1 MSTPA
6 EIIAARV
13 NGISNSNEEHEIL
26 NAESPIQ
33 VSSDSD
39 DLNSFNESE
48 ASLTTSAPSISDD
61 SAFPTLGGKKSS
73 ILSSTPSWGPAMKA
87 PKSVSASPSA
97 AKATSAVGTGKFK
110 GSTIQEAFS
119 LDSEDQLNVARPEFI
134 KILTAVK
141 ADTKTNIECTT
152 SQHTK
157 KRTFLITGKPEE
169 VKLAKRLVIKKLTKP
184 VKITFNVPGKVRS
197 KIIGPQGR
205 TLKPIIQSNE
215 VKIDIGH
222 PEESQEA
229 EAEDDIFAQTVRVT
243 VEGDVEGCKHAKAL
257 ILAIVKEET
266 KTLSTR
272 LAIEDIVK
280 PFAGKVI
287 DPIVQRY
294 SDLDISVP
302 DYKSSNSNIHIVGD
316 RESVIEAKE
325 QIKDALDAL
334 SGKILVEE
342 VPIPKTK
349 HQFLPIDSILEENNV
364 LIKLPGHDETNVK
377 FIGEKKNIPAAQ
389 ENARKTTSQ
398 YKVEVLDMSKA
409 HKGNMNHVKA
419 VASLLVKNGTFKSI
433 SEANDVVINAPSKKQ
448 LEDKEATTIPIEIV
462 LKNDDTEKAKVTR
475 KAIVSVVNKISPDS
489 TKVINDVAEFLIRK
503 VPSTIDEIAAQNNVS
518 YVILGNTITL
528 FSKVEDES
536 DDFDFVDSSN
546 SSDSFAPID
555 KSLNKLRELSS
566 DLHSVVL
573 KVPFNQQTEISGPR
587 DTTLKAILSG
597 VEANS
602 VVVKL
607 HSNASGKSA
616 DEIYI
621 HGIKSAVSTVQ
632 NDIEATLKDA
642 ETYKEQGGFKT
653 SFEVPSSVL
662 SRLIGKNGSNMIS
675 LREQFGV
682 KIDVSDDGK
691 QEGTK
696 DKNDKTEIVISGNK
710 RNAEDCKASI
720 AQFSKKWADETLAR
734 LRIESQYHRRMIG
747 PSGVYI
753 NRLQDKYDVK
763 IRFPSVDNVP
773 STFADAPKS
782 KDEVTIKGPSKG
794 VAKAE
799 EELKELYQFEKENG
813 FKETMQVPTK
823 AIARVIGKSGETIND
838 IADGC
843 GIEYKFNRDNDNESE
858 VGYTEVELT
867 GSRSAL
873 KEATKKIQEIIDEA
887 ENFTTVTINVDS
899 KYHRE
904 LIGQGGSV
912 MKEIIAN
919 AGGEDVSRAKYF
931 RLLSIPNEGSGSD
944 EVTSQGDKTIVNKVI
959 EQVKKIIAAKEAS
972 VIVEYDLPKEKHRL
986 IVGQAGSIRHA
997 LQDEFKAQIDIPR
1010 PSDESTTI
1018 KLVGLPEQIEGLKA
1032 KIESLTKDDWNVS
1045 IDIPENYHALVSER
1059 GAIFK
1064 KLQADYNVQ
1073 VQHGNLTRKASKLS
1087 SAPIPTPSES
1097 AYPSEDEKAKF
1108 TVVPND
1114 QVSGGS
1120 DVIPWRLKGDEKDT
1134 KKAATLIQER
1144 LENAKNATSIGWFY
1158 SLNPSSFYK
1167 VVGSQGSKIND
1178 IRKKSSTFIT
1188 VPRANDK
1195 NANFIYLVGSE
1206 SNLDIA
1212 KEAIEALLK

>member
-13 NGISNSNEEHEIL
+13 NALSNAQDDNEAH
-26 NAESPIQ
+26 AESPIQ

-39 DLNSFNESE
+39 DVNSFNESE
-48 ASLTTSAPSISDD
+48 TSLTTSAPSISDD

-87 PKSVSASPSA
+87 PKSSSPVA
-97 AKATSAVGTGKFK
+97 AKAPSAGGKFK

-134 KILTAVK
+134 KILTSVK

-184 VKITFNVPGKVRS
+184 VKITFSIPAKIRS
-197 KIIGPQGR
+197 KVIGQQGR
-205 TLKPIIQSNE
+205 TLKPIIQANE
-215 VKIDIGH
+215 VKIDIGQ
-222 PEESQEA
+222 PDESQEVDS
-229 EAEDDIFAQTVRVT
+229 EDDIFAQTVKVT
-243 VEGDVEGCKHAKAL
+243 IEGDVEGCKHAKSL
-257 ILAIVKEET
+257 ILAIVQEET
-266 KTLSTR
+266 KTLSIR
-272 LAIEDIVK
+272 LAIDDLVK
-280 PFAGKVI
+280 PFAAKTL
-287 DPIVQRY
+287 DSIVQKFG
-294 SDLDISVP
+294 DLDIAIP
-302 DYKSSNSNIHIVGD
+302 DYKSTNNNIHIVGD

-325 QIKDALDAL
+325 QIRDALDSL
-334 SGKILVEE
+334 SGKITVEE
-342 VPIPKTK
+342 VPIPKVK
-349 HQFLPIDSILEENNV
+349 HQFLPIDSILDEHNV
-364 LIKLPGHDETNVK
+364 LIQLPKQDEANVK
-377 FIGEKKNIPAAQ
+377 FVGIKKNISDAK
-389 ENARKTTSQ
+389 ESARKTTSQ

-409 HKGNMNHVKA
+409 HKGNLSHVKA
-419 VASLLVKNGTFKSI
+419 VAALLVKNGTFKSVGD
-433 SEANDVVINAPSKKQ
+433 SHDVVINAPSKKM
-448 LEDKEATTIPIEIV
+448 LEDPESTSIPIEIV
-462 LKNDDTEKAKVTR
+462 LKANESEKAKDAR
-475 KAIVSVVNKISPDS
+475 KSIVSVVNKISPDS
-489 TKVINDVAEFLIRK
+489 TKVINDIAEFLMKK
-503 VPSTIDEIAAQNNVS
+503 VPGTIDEVATKNNIS

-528 FSKVEDES
+528 FSNVEEES

-546 SSDSFAPID
+546 SSDSFHAIED
-555 KSLNKLRELSS
+555 CLNKLRELSS

-573 KVPFNQQTEISGPR
+573 NVPSSQQNEIAGPR
-587 DTTLKAILSG
+587 DTTLKAILAG
-597 VEANS
+597 VEPDS

-621 HGIKSAVSTVQ
+621 HGIKSSVSIVQ
-632 NDIEATLKDA
+632 KDIETTLKDA
-642 ETYKEQGGFKT
+642 ETYKEQGGYKT
-653 SFEVPSSVL
+653 SVQVPSSVL

-691 QEGTK
+691 QDGK
-696 DKNDKTEIVISGNK
+696 DKNEKTEIVLFGNK
-710 RNAEDCKASI
+710 RNADDCKTSI
-720 AQFSKKWADETLAR
+720 AQFAKKWADETLVR

-763 IRFPSVDNVP
+763 IRFPTVDNVT
-773 STFADAPKS
+773 STFADAPKN
-782 KDEVTIKGPSKG
+782 KDEVTIKGPSRG

-813 FKETMQVPTK
+813 FKETIKIPTK

-843 GIEYKFNRDNDNESE
+843 GIEYKFNRDNDSESE
-858 VGYTEVELT
+858 LGYAEVELT
-867 GSRSAL
+867 GSKTAL
-873 KEATKKIQEIIDEA
+873 KEAKSKIQEIIDEA
-887 ENFTTVTINVDS
+887 ENFTSVTIQVDP

-912 MKEIIAN
+912 MKEIISK
-919 AGGEDVSRAKYF
+919 AGGDDVPRAKYF
-931 RLLSIPNEGSGSD
+931 RLLTIPNEGSGSD
-944 EVTSQGDKTIVNKVI
+944 EVTSQGDSTIVNKI
-959 EQVKKIIAAKEAS
+959 IDQVKAIIATKEAS
-972 VIVEYDLPKEKHRL
+972 VTVEYELAKEKHRL

-997 LQDEFKAQIDIPR
+997 LQEEFKAVINIPR
-1010 PSDESTTI
+1010 PNDPSTKIT
-1018 KLVGLPEQIEGLKA
+1018 LTGLPEQVEALKT
-1032 KIESLTKDDWNVS
+1032 KIDSLTKDDWNVS

-1064 KLQADYNVQ
+1064 KLQADFNVE
-1073 VQHGNLTRKASKLS
+1073 VQHGNLTRSASKLS
-1087 SAPIPTPSES
+1087 SALIPTPPES
-1097 AYPSEDEKAKF
+1097 AYPAEDEKTKF

-1114 QVSGGS
+1114 QLS
-1120 DVIPWRLKGDEKDT
+1120 DSAGIIPWRLKGDEKDT
-1134 KKAATLIQER
+1134 EKAAKLIKER
-1144 LENAKNATSIGWFY
+1144 LETAKDATSIGWLY
-1158 SLNPSSFYK
+1158 SLNPSAFYK
-1167 VVGSQGSKIND
+1167 VVGSQGSKINA

-1188 VPRANDK
+1188 VPRSNDK

-1206 SNLDIA
+1206 SNLNVA
-1212 KEAIEALLK
+1212 KDAIQDLLK